1 MRLIFFSFKYRYR
14 EKELNNFLNTRIC
27 GKYFILNLGG
37 PFKYFIAKILLFLRI
52 GKAISCD
59 GRPLIADKSRGINF
73 WMRGTTLNIPISL
86 WNLNNNYVSI
96 DNPILQEKKVFQ
108 IFPINIKKTIIQND
122 LKIIYM
128 SRVNIETDP
137 EEKNIWEKYK
147 IQLLEDFSLID
158 SKVFWE
164 KIFPDNNLEI
174 YKDIQTRLLLHGHN
188 PQKKFP
194 EESKNEIKKYLLYRK
209 LKLLLRFEII
219 KNIKARFDKKL
230 NLIGDD
236 WSSFSLNSLPSI
248 YNVKKIKKI
257 YKGNICLD
265 LGSML
270 GSISLYSRSNQIIE
284 SGGLIIQ
291 NFQSDS
297 REIWGNIHDKILF
310 NNLSDLISLIEKLL
324 NNKAYCSILLQEIS
338 KNFSNSK
345 KFIEKSLDKIFI

>member
-1 MRLIFFSFKYRYR
+1 MRLIFFSFKHRYR
-14 EKELNNFLNTRIC
+14 EKELNNFLNTRIY

-37 PFKYFIAKILLFLRI
+37 PFKHFIAKILLFLRI

-73 WMRGTTLNIPISL
+73 WMRGTSLNIPSNL
-86 WNLNNNYVSI
+86 KNLNNNFVTI
-96 DNPILQEKKVFQ
+96 NNALFQEKKVFQ
-108 IFPINIKKTIIQND
+108 IYPINIKKTQIQDD
-122 LKIIYM
+122 LKIIYV
-128 SRVNIETDP
+128 SRVSIETNL

-147 IQLLEDFSLID
+147 TQLIEDFSLID
-158 SKVFWE
+158 NKKFFE
-164 KIFPDNNLEI
+164 KNFTDNNDEL
-174 YKDIQTRLLLHGHN
+174 
-188 PQKKFP
+188 KKF
-194 EESKNEIKKYLLYRK
+194 NLYKK

-219 KNIKARFDKKL
+219 KNIKLRFDKKI

-236 WSSFSLNSLPSI
+236 WSSFSFNSLPSV
-248 YNVKKIKKI
+248 YNIKKIKNI

-291 NFQSDS
+291 SFQSDS

-310 NNLSDLISLIEKLL
+310 KNLSDLISLIEKLL
-324 NNKAYCSILLQEIS
+324 NNKVYCSILLQEIS
-338 KNFSNSK
+338 KNFSDSK